1 MGDRFE
7 TYGRWLVCKRQWIT
21 GLIVLLTGLAILG
34 IGQRLQGAPP
44 VDFTPQ
50 AMFMGEGGMWERLQ
64 GYEQEFGVEDN
75 TVVVLV
81 NGPVGTPN
89 GLTFLRML
97 HQTASGSPMV
107 VGVDSVVN
115 AAIAGRDDGGMIVV
129 NDAIDETDAPLAK
142 AAADPFLAPLLIA
155 ADQQAASIQI
165 RLDDTLQQIA
175 DLGPAVKNVTDRI
188 HSVHIPDGF
197 AIHITGI
204 PFVRTE
210 VVDMMIA
217 DEMLFFPLVTVIFL
231 ITIVT
236 LFRKFWLG
244 VVPLVGVLV
253 ATTWAMG
260 SLLSS
265 GAVLNILSVLTP
277 TLILVIGVADGI
289 HLTARYR
296 EELDRDKDPEAA
308 MGRTLRQMTL
318 ACFLTT
324 FTTAAGF
331 ASLLV
336 ADTKVIR
343 DFGGQVA
350 VGVMITYIAVIVVV
364 PTLLAWIPVERVGRP
379 KETVEHP
386 IYDHLSAWVSRSP
399 RKIIA
404 VAFALTLFA
413 GWLGRTVQTDSG
425 LLEMYRE
432 GHPTWTAVHAAEE
445 SIGGVVPMFIHLSGK
460 EGQMIEPD
468 ILQKTAHLQQHL
480 DDQGLVGWSMSS
492 AEWVKHFHT
501 LLTEEDG
508 WPDSRE
514 AAAQE
519 LFMAEMSGELPL
531 DRVLSS
537 DRARARIIA
546 IARDG
551 GGRSFLQVKHS
562 LEKEAQTLFEGTGVS
577 VDVTGDGMLASEGV
591 EQLIM
596 DLLASLGLVFGVI
609 VLTMLALLRN
619 VRMTIIATI
628 PNIVPLIFILG
639 TLGLMGADLQTSNI
653 ISFTVAVGLAVD
665 DTIHFIVRYRE
676 ERQRGLSTEKA
687 IHKTILGAGHAIVL
701 TSILLVFGFGV
712 LVFSPLTSTYFFG
725 LLSCITMAAAVLGDL
740 IILPAMLQVFDKDH
754 AS

>member
-1 MGDRFE
+1 MEEHFE
-7 TYGRWLVCKRQWIT
+7 AYGRWLVRRRRWVT
-21 GLIVLLTGLAILG
+21 GLIVLLTTLAIIG
-34 IGQRLQGAPP
+34 IAQRLQGAPP

-64 GYEQEFGVEDN
+64 GYEEEFGVEDN
-75 TVVVLV
+75 TVVILV
-81 NGPVGTPN
+81 NGPVGTTH
-89 GLTFLRML
+89 GLAFLRML
-97 HQTASGSPMV
+97 HQTAADSPMV
-107 VGVDSVVN
+107 ERVDSVVN
-115 AAIAGRDDGGMIVV
+115 ASVAVRDEGGMIVV
-129 NDAIDETDAPLAK
+129 NDAIDEGEAPLAR
-142 AAADPFLAPLLIA
+142 AAADPFLTPLLISS
-155 ADQQAASIQI
+155 DQRAASIQI
-165 RLDDTLQQIA
+165 HLNDGLQQIA
-175 DLGPAVKNVTDRI
+175 DLGPAVKTVTNRI
-188 HSVHIPDGF
+188 DAVRVPDGF
-197 AIHITGI
+197 TLHTTGI

-244 VVPLVGVLV
+244 IVPLVGVLV

-260 SLLSS
+260 GILSS

-296 EELDRDKDPEAA
+296 EELVHDSDPVAA

-350 VGVMITYIAVIVVV
+350 VGVMITYVAVIVVV
-364 PTLLAWIPVERVGRP
+364 PTLLAWIPVGRVGRP
-379 KETVEHP
+379 QETVEHP
-386 IYDHLSAWVSRSP
+386 MYDKLSAWVSRSP
-399 RKIIA
+399 RKILAIA
-404 VAFALTLFA
+404 LAITLAA
-413 GWLGRTVQTDSG
+413 GWMGRTVQTDSG

-445 SIGGVVPMFIHLSGK
+445 SIGGVVPMFIHLSGH
-460 EGQMIEPD
+460 EGQMLEPD
-468 ILQKTAHLQQHL
+468 ILQKTAQLQQHL

-492 AEWVKHFHT
+492 AEWVRHFHM

-508 WPDSRE
+508 WPTSRE

-519 LFMAEMSGELPL
+519 LFMAEMSGDLPL
-531 DRVLSS
+531 DRVLSA

-546 IARDG
+546 IAHDG
-551 GGRSFLQVKHS
+551 GGRSFLEVKNS
-562 LEKEAQTLFEGTGVS
+562 LEREAQILFDGTGVT

-596 DLLASLGLVFGVI
+596 DLLSSLGLVFGVI
-609 VLTMLALLRN
+609 VLTMLALLRD

-628 PNIVPLIFILG
+628 PNVVPLVFILG
-639 TLGLMGADLQTSNI
+639 TLGVIGADLQTSNI

-676 ERQRGLSTEKA
+676 ERQQGHSTEKS
-687 IHKTILGAGHAIVL
+687 IHKTLLGAGHAIVL

-725 LLSCITMAAAVLGDL
+725 LLSCITMAAALLGDL